1 MSGLVLSLV
10 AARNVTENAF
20 VKNVAACLCPCC
32 IGAGTVKAMLQ
43 VSLTC
48 ANAVGVY
55 RCWCC
60 ICTADAVVL
69 GAVTVSALAESTVA

>member
-1 MSGLVLSLV
+1 M
-10 AARNVTENAF
+10 
-20 VKNVAACLCPCC
+20 
-32 IGAGTVKAMLQ
+32 KAMLQ

-55 RCWCC
+55 KCWCC